1 MKIKRRQMGL
11 AYTVLGQYCSNNF
24 YQGIFYAGV
33 MTQSESTA
41 EAIEAIFEQIRRL
54 QNEPV
59 SEQEMKDTKDRFL
72 NSLVFE
78 YDSRASVLN
87 ERKIGRASCRERVRI
102 SGGAGV
108 LQQNV
113 ESEKVP
119 GAARARRRC
128 GNVRG

>member
-1 MKIKRRQMGL
+1 MMIIRSQMGL
-11 AYTVLGQYCSNNF
+11 AYTVFGQYGSNNF
-24 YQGIFYAGV
+24 YPGIFYAGV

-78 YDSRASVLN
+78 YDSRASVLD
-87 ERKIGRASCRERVRI
+87 RKSTRLNSSHVAI
-102 SGGAGV
+102 SYAV
-108 LQQNV
+108 FCL
-113 ESEKVP
+113 K
-119 GAARARRRC
+119 
-128 GNVRG
+128 